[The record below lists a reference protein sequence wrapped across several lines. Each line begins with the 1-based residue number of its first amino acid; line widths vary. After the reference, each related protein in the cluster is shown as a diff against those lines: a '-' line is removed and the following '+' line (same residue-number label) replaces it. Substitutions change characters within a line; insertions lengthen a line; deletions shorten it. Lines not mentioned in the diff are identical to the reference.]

1 MNEQFQ
7 ENMDQLLCLIT
18 SKPDTKAIMGSL
30 LWAAL
35 LAALMWGTYR
45 LANKGKG
52 YRPQFGVT
60 LISLALISTV
70 LMDLIQSNLA
80 LSLGM
85 LGSLSIVRFRTNIR
99 DPRDIGFIFWSM
111 AIGIAA
117 ATGSY
122 FIGGTGSLFLAG
134 IMLCTR
140 KSAVNDQP
148 MLLVVRGSSTDIDE
162 IQDVVNQLAGTSAVK
177 AKNILTDSFELVY
190 EVSIARTEENRMID
204 RLFGLEGID
213 SVNLLAC
220 NA

>member
-7 ENMDQLLCLIT
+7 ENMDQLLRLIT

-134 IMLCTR
+134 IMLGTR

-148 MLLVVRGSSTDIDE
+148 MLLVVRGAA
-162 IQDVVNQLAGTSAVK
+162 Q
-177 AKNILTDSFELVY
+177 ILTRF
-190 EVSIARTEENRMID
+190 RM
-204 RLFGLEGID
+204 
-213 SVNLLAC
+213 
-220 NA
+220 

>member
-1 MNEQFQ
+1 
-7 ENMDQLLCLIT
+7 
-18 SKPDTKAIMGSL
+18 
-30 LWAAL
+30 
-35 LAALMWGTYR
+35 
-45 LANKGKG
+45 
-52 YRPQFGVT
+52 
-60 LISLALISTV
+60 
-70 LMDLIQSNLA
+70 
-80 LSLGM
+80 M
-85 LGSLSIVRFRTNIR
+85 LG
-99 DPRDIGFIFWSM
+99 
-111 AIGIAA
+111 
-117 ATGSY
+117 
-122 FIGGTGSLFLAG
+122 
-134 IMLCTR
+134 TR

>member
-7 ENMDQLLCLIT
+7 ENMDQLLSLIT
-18 SKPDTKAIMGSL
+18 SKPDTKSIIGSL
-30 LWAAL
+30 ITAVL
-35 LAALMWGTYR
+35 LSALMWGTYR

-52 YRPQFGVT
+52 YSSRFGVT

-117 ATGSY
+117 ATGSH
-122 FIGGTGSLFLAG
+122 FIGGAGSLILAG
-134 IMLCTR
+134 IMLATR
-140 KSAVNDQP
+140 RSAVNDQS
-148 MLLVVRGSSTDIDE
+148 MLLVVRGSCTDIDM

-190 EVSIARTEENRMID
+190 EVSIAQSEENRMID
-204 RLFGLEGID
+204 RLFGLNGID
-213 SVNLLAC
+213 SVNLLASL
-220 NA
+220 

>member
-7 ENMDQLLCLIT
+7 ENMDQLLRLIT
-18 SKPDTKAIMGSL
+18 SKPDTKAIIGSL

-117 ATGSY
+117 ATG
-122 FIGGTGSLFLAG
+122 TGSLFLAG
-134 IMLCTR
+134 IMLGTR